1 MVWQSSRERKSIS
14 PVPRET
20 TTTKI
25 FNQRKRRF
33 QNFRGTMF
41 PSCRITS
48 SSAGVSQDR
57 SSAAEGGRSK
67 FRLAF
72 LDLLPRGLWSSEPL
86 EVLSFS
92 LSFHLLSSLLGLM
105 RRSWHLTDRLPL
117 WQLVWN
123 IYGKL
128 WIMGM
133 EISRER
139 YENFLIGDAWSRK
152 LLWSWKFVQIIFFL
166 DGV

>member
-1 MVWQSSRERKSIS
+1 
-14 PVPRET
+14 
-20 TTTKI
+20 
-25 FNQRKRRF
+25 
-33 QNFRGTMF
+33 MF

-48 SSAGVSQDR
+48 SGAGVSQDR

-67 FRLAF
+67 FRL
-72 LDLLPRGLWSSEPL
+72 DLPSSIFFQ
-86 EVLSFS
+86 EVCGQANHFS
-92 LSFHLLSSLLGLM
+92 LSLSLFLSSSLLGLM

-133 EISRER
+133 EISGEKYMRIFWLAMKTLAICRES
-139 YENFLIGDAWSRK
+139 LWK
-152 LLWSWKFVQIIFFL
+152 LYFFL

>member
-1 MVWQSSRERKSIS
+1 
-14 PVPRET
+14 
-20 TTTKI
+20 
-25 FNQRKRRF
+25 
-33 QNFRGTMF
+33 MF

-133 EISRER
+133 EISREIR
-139 YENFLIGDAWSRK
+139 EFSDWRCLVSKTLVIVKVRANY
-152 LLWSWKFVQIIFFL
+152 IFFL